1 MLNTHHLETF
11 KTLVE
16 TGSFTQTAQRLGL
29 TQPAVSQHIKKL
41 EQGLGAALLVRHGRT
56 TELTKA
62 GAVLVQHIKELESC
76 YERFITQWDKSVS
89 CAEAEMNQWIAS

>member
-41 EQGLGAALLVRHGRT
+41 EQGLGATLLVRHGRT
-56 TELTKA
+56 TELTAA
-62 GAVLVQHIKELESC
+62 GKVLVQHINELENC
-76 YERFITQWDKSVS
+76 YARFISQWDKRIANSKK
-89 CAEAEMNQWIAS
+89 EADQLVVG

>member
-41 EQGLGAALLVRHGRT
+41 EQGLGATLLVRHGRT
-56 TELTKA
+56 TELTAA
-62 GAVLVQHIKELESC
+62 GKVLVQHINELENC
-76 YERFITQWDKSVS
+76 YARFISQWD
-89 CAEAEMNQWIAS
+89 